1 LGEVCPLQPSPPA
14 IQFFSTY
21 SPELF
26 AGLADEIYPIV
37 PKHWEGVKSLGRLG
51 RVTAPGLCPQNFE
64 IQNKK
69 PNPPKRRKSFFLAG
83 LWLRAGMHI

>member
-1 LGEVCPLQPSPPA
+1 LSLS
-14 IQFFSTY
+14 
-21 SPELF
+21 SPEPRQLLEPANLLEPLDLTERELDF
-26 AGLADEIYPIV
+26 TDRLTR
-37 PKHWEGVKSLGRLG
+37 PKQEESS
-51 RVTAPGLCPQNFE
+51 GLCPQNFE